1 MASQNKDQKQLRGI
15 FPVDSKYSHKSQDS
29 SDVQSVFSGKN
40 QCYALMSE
48 DETVKKFQVILRSGK
63 KYRVPYALLPITE
76 LSDKNDELCIMAYQL
91 LIVVQ
96 GRNIEPIEEYLAEE
110 TLLWMS
116 ESPSGKDDGS
126 LPVFISN
133 IIIEGKAISKEV
145 N

>member
-1 MASQNKDQKQLRGI
+1 
-15 FPVDSKYSHKSQDS
+15 
-29 SDVQSVFSGKN
+29 
-40 QCYALMSE
+40 
-48 DETVKKFQVILRSGK
+48 
-63 KYRVPYALLPITE
+63 
-76 LSDKNDELCIMAYQL
+76 MAYQL